1 MRLNHFCWNR
11 RNLSLK
17 QLAGKTF
24 IVSLVSALTISLGT
38 TPALAAPFSLAT
50 ESESAAAIGQQLNTE
65 AILGQSQTLD
75 DMLQVVDIASAPS
88 HGYDVEATV
97 AAAEA
102 EIGTS
107 RATGWGMPGECIISA
122 KRWVHA
128 GGGAW
133 TGSGSP
139 VANYVGATRL
149 SLDLVER
156 GDVIQYEHL
165 YAPHAWVMGVHTVLV
180 TDVHDDGTFTII
192 ESNNP
197 FGSGFVS
204 KAEHWTPS
212 PPPGFQAVA
221 WRF

>member
-1 MRLNHFCWNR
+1 M
-11 RNLSLK
+11 K

-24 IVSLVSALTISLGT
+24 IVSLVSALTVSLGT
-38 TPALAAPFSLAT
+38 TPAFAAPLDLA
-50 ESESAAAIGQQLNTE
+50 SEAEIASSIGQQLNTE
-65 AILGQSQTLD
+65 AMLSQSQTLD

-88 HGYDVEATV
+88 HSFNVDAAI
-97 AAAEA
+97 AAAES

-149 SLDLVER
+149 SLDLVEP
-156 GDVIQYEHL
+156 GDVIQYENL

-180 TDVHDDGTFTII
+180 TDVHEDGTFTII
-192 ESNNP
+192 ESNIP

-204 KAEHWTPS
+204 KNEHWTPA
-212 PPPGFQAVA
+212 PPAGFQAVA